1 MVAGEGDGV
10 GRVLPVSLFATIGRT
25 TTGGGG
31 GNATNGSYG
40 GGAGQAGEQGGSGG
54 HSGEAGGGG
63 GWGAAGGKGYRGV
76 TVSEQCQGGA
86 AGKAVEDSGN
96 TYTLTNNGTIYGATT

>member
-1 MVAGEGDGV
+1 M
-10 GRVLPVSLFATIGRT
+10 
-25 TTGGGG
+25 
-31 GNATNGSYG
+31 
-40 GGAGQAGEQGGSGG
+40 G
-54 HSGEAGGGG
+54 HSQAGGG

-96 TYTLTNNGTIYGATT
+96 TYTLTNNGTIYGNNNAISTFKIATRIL